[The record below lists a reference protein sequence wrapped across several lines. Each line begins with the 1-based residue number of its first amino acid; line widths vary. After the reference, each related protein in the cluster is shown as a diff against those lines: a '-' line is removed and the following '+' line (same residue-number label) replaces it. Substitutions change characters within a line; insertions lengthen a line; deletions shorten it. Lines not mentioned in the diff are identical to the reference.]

1 MAYLASFSGLLQ
13 HGSNRMGSVLAD
25 VEFRL
30 KKHAMDRFTTTAG
43 RNIQIVLEA
52 EFRELTGVKRDVR
65 RKTPSLPHQVSLSQ
79 RGEKRHSGRSPGAV
93 SVVHPKA
100 GHPTVDEPIRQL
112 AVQAIILEAGGR
124 KGIDRIPPRPVVPQ
138 QILRVPGHK
147 RETLGGIDRL

>member
-1 MAYLASFSGLLQ
+1 
-13 HGSNRMGSVLAD
+13 MGAVLTD
-25 VEFRL
+25 VELRL
-30 KKHAMDRFTTTAG
+30 KKHAVDRFTTTAG

-65 RKTPSLPHQVSLSQ
+65 RKTPPLPRQVSLSQ

-100 GHPTVDEPIRQL
+100 GHPAVCEPIRQL

-124 KGIDRIPPRPVVPQ
+124 NAIDRIRPPPVGPMQ
-138 QILRVPGHK
+138 KLRLPSHQPKTPG
-147 RETLGGIDRL
+147 G

>member
-1 MAYLASFSGLLQ
+1 
-13 HGSNRMGSVLAD
+13 MGSVLAD

-65 RKTPSLPHQVSLSQ
+65 RKTPPLPRQVSLSQ
-79 RGEKRHSGRSPGAV
+79 RGEKRHSGCSPGAV

-100 GHPTVDEPIRQL
+100 GHPAVCEPIRQL

-124 KGIDRIPPRPVVPQ
+124 NSIDRIRPRLGVPM
-138 QILRVPGHK
+138 QILRLPGHK
-147 RETLGGIDRL
+147 RKTPGGIYPLPL